1 MARGNAEGP
10 LDDPL
15 AAQQQLDGL
24 ERLYRAVLEGE
35 TGDGSLLAASLD
47 ELADLVVRA
56 SEQVGSQAPLA
67 AGPDQQRRAAWRA
80 VLVRAGMLVV
90 KGAGPAVTAPAQR
103 QAWVRE
109 GVYPEL
115 RARLKVLAE
124 RTGSA
129 MAVLAQAPDA
139 PAGAA
144 TQERLD
150 FGWIE
155 VPGGW
160 FSMGSNPRR
169 DRHAHDEEQPQH
181 RVFVE
186 TFRLARAPVTAEQ
199 FAAFV
204 RATGFQTDAEA
215 ERSDRCWARPRGPE
229 SGSLGSDGDHPVT
242 CVSWRDAQAFC
253 RWAGAR
259 LPTEA
264 EWEKAARGI
273 DGRIYPWG
281 DEGPDPRR
289 CNYGNLVG
297 STTPVGTY
305 PGGASPLGALD
316 MAGNA
321 WEWTASLWGSLEQ
334 GHYCYPYDPADGRE
348 APDAEQSLMRI
359 VRGGSFRDDG
369 TRMRCA
375 YRDWRYP
382 FYRSDAIGFRVA
394 SIE

>member
-1 MARGNAEGP
+1 MARGNVEGP
-10 LDDPL
+10 SSDPL
-15 AAQQQLDGL
+15 AAQEQLDAL
-24 ERLYRAVLEGE
+24 ERLYGAVLEGA
-35 TGDGSLLAASLD
+35 TRDSRLLAASLD
-47 ELADLVVRA
+47 ELAALIVRA
-56 SEQVGSQAPLA
+56 SEQVGGQASPV

-80 VLVRAGMLVV
+80 VLVRAGTLVV
-90 KGAGPAVTAPAQR
+90 KGAGPAVTTPTQR

-115 RARLKVLAE
+115 RTRLKLLAE

-129 MAVLAQAPDA
+129 MAVLAQAPDFA
-139 PAGAA
+139 EGAV

-160 FSMGSNPRR
+160 FPMGSNPRR

-186 TFRLARAPVTAEQ
+186 TFRLARAPVTVDQ

-215 ERSDRCWARPRGPE
+215 ERSEHCWARPRGPE
-229 SGSLGSDGDHPVT
+229 SDGLESEADHPVT

-253 RWAGAR
+253 RWAGVR

-264 EWEKAARGI
+264 EWEKAARGT

-281 DEGPDPRR
+281 NQLPDPRR
-289 CNYGNLVG
+289 CNYGDLVG
-297 STTPVGTY
+297 TTTPVGAY
-305 PGGASPLGALD
+305 PAGASPFGLLD

-334 GHYCYPYDPADGRE
+334 GHYRYPYDPADGRE
-348 APDAEQSLMRI
+348 APDADQSLMRI
-359 VRGGSFRDDG
+359 VRGGSFRDDT

-382 FYRSDAIGFRVA
+382 FYRSDTIGFRAAAV
-394 SIE
+394 E